1 MAISAMFLAWSG
13 SPRTWNFSPVHS
25 RSSGDT
31 SSIAEA
37 TIRARSRTLRAT
49 TAAAAPETGVDR
61 EP

>member
-1 MAISAMFLAWSG
+1 MLLAWSG
-13 SPRTWNFSPVHS
+13 FAAHLEFLAVHS
-25 RSSGDT
+25 RSSGET
-31 SSIAEA
+31 SSNGEA